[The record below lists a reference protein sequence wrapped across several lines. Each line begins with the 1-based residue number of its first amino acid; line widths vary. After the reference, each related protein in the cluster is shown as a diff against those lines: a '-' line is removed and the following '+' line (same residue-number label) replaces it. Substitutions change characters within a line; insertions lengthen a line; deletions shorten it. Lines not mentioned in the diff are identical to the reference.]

1 MPTLSR
7 YDLESLYFAL
17 VCLKKKQTQ
26 TPQIWAYFAYYR
38 ISSYKALPRII
49 PATLIMPAVGTLLCW
64 WNLVISNNT
73 RPWRPNKKLKHAG
86 LIWGNTVHLCCLH
99 SLYPQGT
106 EMLRKSRIL
115 SDFFRT
121 SYKSYFSVQNS
132 IYYIKEFFGCISV

>member
-1 MPTLSR
+1 MPRQRVLNYRLLIHTT
-7 YDLESLYFAL
+7 YD
-17 VCLKKKQTQ
+17 T
-26 TPQIWAYFAYYR
+26 YR

-115 SDFFRT
+115 TDFFTT
-121 SYKSYFSVQNS
+121 SDKSCFSVQNS
-132 IYYIKEFFGCISV
+132 VHNIKDFVVVFPFRKVDSIFWLFST